1 MYKTVKFVVLSF
13 LLIFLCSCST
23 FSYNNK
29 SYSSAEEALLAQKEH
44 LTNIENKISK
54 SDKKFAGK
62 AIVVVP
68 SKKTCDSLG
77 IKRTGAPA
85 AELTDY
91 IAGSLLADYSAFAN
105 YIRKRELFDM
115 VELAVDDFCKPY
127 ADNVKND
134 YLAVIYMQLLSPSQA
149 GWFVMIKP
157 DYTPKAINFSS
168 TAEPG
173 YPKIQSWL
181 NDLEEKL
188 SGGSNVK

>member
-1 MYKTVKFVVLSF
+1 MNKTVRFVVLSF
-13 LLIFLCSCST
+13 FLIFLCSCST
-23 FSYNNK
+23 FTYNQK
-29 SYSSAEEALLAQKEH
+29 TYSSAEEALLAQNEH

-77 IKRTGAPA
+77 ITRTGAPA
-85 AELTDY
+85 AEFTDY
-91 IAGSLLADYSAFAN
+91 IASTLLSDFSKYAN
-105 YIRKRELFDM
+105 YIRKRELFDT
-115 VELAVDDFCKPY
+115 VELAVDDFSKPY
-127 ADNVKND
+127 ADKVKND
-134 YLAVIYMQLLSPSQA
+134 YFAVIYMQLLSPSQA

-157 DYTPKAINFSS
+157 DYTPKAINYSS
-168 TAEPG
+168 TAETG

-188 SGGSNVK
+188 SGESNVK